1 MFSDQFCAI
10 AERPNGVQELGLGDA
25 FPFDNTYLTR
35 LVQVSKGSWQPELW
49 LESFATLDL
58 EG

>member
-1 MFSDQFCAI
+1 VLYDQSCAI
-10 AERPNGVQELGLGDA
+10 AEGHNGIQKQGLGDA

-35 LVQVSKGSWQPELW
+35 LVHVSKGSWQPELW